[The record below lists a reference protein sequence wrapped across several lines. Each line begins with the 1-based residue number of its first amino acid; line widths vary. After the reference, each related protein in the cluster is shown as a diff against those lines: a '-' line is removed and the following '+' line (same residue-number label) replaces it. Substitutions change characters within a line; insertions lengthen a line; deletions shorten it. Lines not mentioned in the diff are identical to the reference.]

1 MFSDLR
7 ALSLL
12 TLVFAVAVLA
22 AAFGF
27 QHIGGLDPCV
37 LCIYQRWPWVAVIAL
52 AALSFALGGSRALL
66 ALAGLA
72 MIAGAG
78 IAGFHVGVEQH
89 WWAGTSECG
98 AQSGAPQ
105 TVEALKQQLLA
116 TAVTRC
122 DEIAWSLFGISMA
135 GYNLILS
142 LAGAVVLAWSLT
154 HARASP
160 RSA

>member
-1 MFSDLR
+1 MDSPEP
-7 ALSLL
+7 
-12 TLVFAVAVLA
+12 A
-22 AAFGF
+22 AM
-27 QHIGGLDPCV
+27 
-37 LCIYQRWPWVAVIAL
+37 R
-52 AALSFALGGSRALL
+52 L